1 MRKTLLAFGALIL
14 LGGCALAP
22 GGSQFNASLD
32 AAIDTAIKERMAMN
46 DRQTRITIKASCD
59 VALGSYYREANP
71 TEQKGLRLLCSGKED
86 GQADTV
92 P

>member
-1 MRKTLLAFGALIL
+1 MRKMFFVMALPAL
-14 LGGCALAP
+14 FAGCALAP
-22 GGSQFNASLD
+22 GGGQFNASLD

-59 VALGSYYREANP
+59 SALGSYYREANP